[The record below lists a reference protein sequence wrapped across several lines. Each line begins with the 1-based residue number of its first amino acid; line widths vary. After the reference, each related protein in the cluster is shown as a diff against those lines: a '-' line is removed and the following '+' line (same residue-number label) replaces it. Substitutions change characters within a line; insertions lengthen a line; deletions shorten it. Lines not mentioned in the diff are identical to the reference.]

1 MYLNP
6 IEYCIKHME
15 QKPSQRKSHLK
26 AGFDTHTESAQCL
39 GAQHRKWNQRR
50 EPNAHIDVSKRH
62 EFGRIRCIR
71 YIASCNLSC
80 VPLLLINSHGSHCAA
95 VFYFQFWI
103 FCFHLKKTV
112 SLPHTWPQH
121 GTGWCERARS
131 RLVYVRVCVWKFS
144 TQVSF
149 TRRPVCYR
157 ECTVHTILLH
167 GM

>member
-1 MYLNP
+1 MNNKHYLLPLDIGFIFSFMYLNP

-80 VPLLLINSHGSHCAA
+80 VPLLLIHSHGSHCAA

-112 SLPHTWPQH
+112 SLHTH
-121 GTGWCERARS
+121 DHNTVLADVSAR
-131 RLVYVRVCVWKFS
+131 
-144 TQVSF
+144 
-149 TRRPVCYR
+149 
-157 ECTVHTILLH
+157 LLA
-167 GM
+167 

>member
-1 MYLNP
+1 MNNKHYLLPLDIGFIFSFMYLNP

-103 FCFHLKKTV
+103 FCFHLKKKTV
-112 SLPHTWPQH
+112 SLHTH
-121 GTGWCERARS
+121 DHNTVLADVSARV
-131 RLVYVRVCVWKFS
+131 LA
-144 TQVSF
+144 
-149 TRRPVCYR
+149 
-157 ECTVHTILLH
+157 
-167 GM
+167 